1 MSLILRYA
9 ARMTP
14 APPSTPSAATGPVL
28 PVVGVVLSVIGL
40 CIPPVLV
47 FALIIGVYS
56 LLRARKDE
64 DWAKRKQLAQMTI
77 AVSGAAV
84 LVFIGV
90 TLPNVKR
97 FQLRSK
103 QTECRGVLDR
113 ALAAE
118 KKFYE
123 TNKRYTTKLKE
134 LDPAATRTTQLLR
147 LSKDG
152 ALWSDG
158 TLSDDAVGSAPTI
171 TVHETN
177 VPQLVANDIGLH
189 GECPACS
196 ITLLCVNELDGDTT
210 PDAWTISTI
219 ERLGNEGAKIPG
231 GIPWNEV
238 DDVMK

>member
-1 MSLILRYA
+1 
-9 ARMTP
+9 MTP
-14 APPSTPSAATGPVL
+14 TPPTTPSEPPGPIL
-28 PVVGVVLSVIGL
+28 PVVGVVFSVIGL
-40 CIPPVLV
+40 CIPPMLV

-56 LLRARKDE
+56 LLRARNDAE
-64 DWAKRKQLAQMTI
+64 WGKRKQLAQMTI

-97 FQLRSK
+97 FQLRTK
-103 QTECRGVLDR
+103 QTECRGVLER

-123 TNKRYTTKLKE
+123 ANKRYTTKLKE
-134 LDPAATRTTQLLR
+134 LDPASTRTTQLLR
-147 LSKDG
+147 LSQTG
-152 ALWSDG
+152 PLWADG
-158 TLSDDAVGSAPTI
+158 TLTDDAVGSAATI
-171 TVHETN
+171 AVNEAN
-177 VPQLVANDIGLH
+177 VPLLVANEVGLH

-196 ITLLCVNELDGDTT
+196 ITLLCVNELDGDAT

-231 GIPWNEV
+231 GIAWNEV